1 MLEVTVTIKAPEL
14 VEAINNFTAIFNC
27 PDPAP
32 AEPKI
37 TNATFPYL
45 VPLANDK
52 TTPATPKTVAA
63 PVSAPAPA
71 PTTPAPTVPAPATAV
86 PAPATAVPAPA
97 SDPAVTASPVPTIEA
112 ISRAGAALCEQGKM
126 PQLIDLLGKYGV
138 QAVTQLKDAAP
149 ETLVAFTNDLKAL
162 GANL

>member
-1 MLEVTVTIKAPEL
+1 MLEITVTIKAPEL

-37 TNATFPYL
+37 TNATFPCI

-52 TTPATPKTVAA
+52 TTPATPKAVAA

-71 PTTPAPTVPAPATAV
+71 PTTPASTVPA
-86 PAPATAVPAPA
+86 
-97 SDPAVTASPVPTIEA
+97 PAVTASPVPTIEA

>member
-1 MLEVTVTIKAPEL
+1 MLEITVTIKAPEL

-32 AEPKI
+32 AEPKT
-37 TNATFPYL
+37 TNATFPYI

-71 PTTPAPTVPAPATAV
+71 PTT
-86 PAPATAVPAPA
+86 
-97 SDPAVTASPVPTIEA
+97 PTIEA